1 MQVPTARS
9 MICLGLRMG
18 GGCRQGRMASWS
30 SAAGSGKDQLPGRES
45 WCGFITSLVP
55 SSAISNRNYNDH
67 VLDDETATGVPHD

>member
-1 MQVPTARS
+1 MV
-9 MICLGLRMG
+9 
-18 GGCRQGRMASWS
+18 SWS

-67 VLDDETATGVPHD
+67 ILDDETATGVPHN